1 MVPGSYSGLSTNI
14 YQEGVRIPPIKILEG
29 GKVNRAAMALL
40 MANMRVPEE
49 REGDFNASLGACRVA
64 ERRIRRIYERYG
76 TETVHAAIRINL
88 DRTER
93 RLRERITQL
102 PDGSC
107 CYEDYLEY
115 YEEGRLDPVLVRIE
129 LTVDGDGI
137 VADFAGSN
145 PQVPG
150 VVNSSLAVT
159 GAGVFVTVKSTL
171 DPGGAVNDG
180 AFRPIE
186 LRAPAASVVDVRSD
200 APAGAHGEVRK
211 RAVSVA
217 LGALAQI
224 IPERVSGDLCGT
236 SFPNS
241 IGGWNHRRGRQYVY
255 YEAPAGGNGGF
266 AGADGSSAFAN
277 VDFGSIRTI
286 QTAESIENEMP
297 LLVERCELRADSGG
311 EGAQRGGLGLHRE
324 IRVLGEEGSYS
335 VLSDRAAIPP
345 FGVGGGTS
353 SRSYRVAVRRNG
365 SENVFPTPGK
375 VTGHPVRRDDVVVM
389 ESGGG
394 GGYGDPLERDP
405 EAVRADV
412 REGFV
417 SAERARDGYGVVLDA
432 AGEVGEEATAAARE
446 ALGRGRFRIAVRA
459 DETDPYTGVRGR
471 RRTLRLAAV
480 NAQRLGVGD
489 DDLVELLGAHPAP
502 TRRRSGPGC
511 GSMRAKPT
519 PGPSGWTRSGAGCSA
534 SARATRWSCAASRS
548 PARRAAWL
556 ILRRSRTASRVGGL
570 RRLLMACPL
579 RSIGRRGPLR
589 ASPQPPVNS
598 GRRRES
604 WRRSPS
610 RTPHSVPQTYERPSP
625 TRAQEH
631 RGRGVSRC
639 GSRPCTAGGRSPR
652 TWRTKASR
660 PRTGS
665 PCWRTWS
672 GSRSHTRSRPWTGW
686 ARSAPRVR
694 LWIPGNCGSAW
705 KSGRSTSA
713 CSAAAA
719 FVNQAGGSIPAG
731 YGRPGII
738 WPNLRA
744 HPRAVRAREHQVRP
758 PRGHGAHR

>member
-1 MVPGSYSGLSTNI
+1 
-14 YQEGVRIPPIKILEG
+14 
-29 GKVNRAAMALL
+29 MALL

-76 TETVHAAIRINL
+76 TDTVHAAIRINL

-93 RLRERITQL
+93 RLRERIAEL
-102 PDGSC
+102 PDGSY

-145 PQVPG
+145 PQVPK

-159 GAGVFVTVKSTL
+159 GAGVFVAVKSTL

-241 IGGWNHRRGRQYVY
+241 IGGYNHRRGRQYVY

-277 VDFGSIRTI
+277 VDFGSIRTV

-353 SRSYRVAVRRNG
+353 SRGSKVMSSVETVRQ
-365 SENVFPTPGK
+365 S
-375 VTGHPVRRDDVVVM
+375 
-389 ESGGG
+389 
-394 GGYGDPLERDP
+394 L
-405 EAVRADV
+405 
-412 REGFV
+412 
-417 SAERARDGYGVVLDA
+417 
-432 AGEVGEEATAAARE
+432 
-446 ALGRGRFRIAVRA
+446 RFIA
-459 DETDPYTGVRGR
+459 P
-471 RRTLRLAAV
+471 
-480 NAQRLGVGD
+480 
-489 DDLVELLGAHPAP
+489 
-502 TRRRSGPGC
+502 
-511 GSMRAKPT
+511 
-519 PGPSGWTRSGAGCSA
+519 
-534 SARATRWSCAASRS
+534 
-548 PARRAAWL
+548 
-556 ILRRSRTASRVGGL
+556 
-570 RRLLMACPL
+570 
-579 RSIGRRGPLR
+579 
-589 ASPQPPVNS
+589 
-598 GRRRES
+598 
-604 WRRSPS
+604 
-610 RTPHSVPQTYERPSP
+610 
-625 TRAQEH
+625 
-631 RGRGVSRC
+631 
-639 GSRPCTAGGRSPR
+639 
-652 TWRTKASR
+652 
-660 PRTGS
+660 
-665 PCWRTWS
+665 
-672 GSRSHTRSRPWTGW
+672 
-686 ARSAPRVR
+686 
-694 LWIPGNCGSAW
+694 
-705 KSGRSTSA
+705 
-713 CSAAAA
+713 
-719 FVNQAGGSIPAG
+719 
-731 YGRPGII
+731 
-738 WPNLRA
+738 
-744 HPRAVRAREHQVRP
+744 
-758 PRGHGAHR
+758 

>member
-1 MVPGSYSGLSTNI
+1 MSASEPLPGPPAGAPAPSDGTGSGSSGAAAGATASGSASARTRTPPPARRFGPAPLELDPITLEVVCEGLIAIVREMRATIIRSSFSSVIYEFDDFSCALFGSGGEMVAQSWDHPGHVLPLPWGVRCMFEDFADDLHPGDVVLLNDPYRGGTHLNDVTMVHPIFDEDGNILVFPAVRAHWVDVGGMVPGSYSGLSTNI
-14 YQEGVRIPPIKILEG
+14 YQEGVRIPPIKILER

-76 TETVHAAIRINL
+76 TDTVHAAIRINL

-93 RLRERITQL
+93 RLRERIAEL
-102 PDGSC
+102 PDGSY

-159 GAGVFVTVKSTL
+159 GAGVFVAVKSTL

-241 IGGWNHRRGRQYVY
+241 IGGYNHRRGRQYVY

-311 EGAQRGGLGLHRE
+311 EGAQRGGLGMHRE

-365 SENVFPTPGK
+365 SENVFPIPGK

-417 SAERARDGYGVVLDA
+417 SAERAREGYGVVLDA
-432 AGEVGEEATAAARE
+432 AGEVDEGATAAARE
-446 ALGRGRFRIAVRA
+446 ALRRGRFRIAVRA

-471 RRTLRLAAV
+471 RRTLRFAAV
-480 NAQRLGVGD
+480 NAQRLGVAD

-502 TRRRSGPGC
+502 LRAWVRVEEGEADAGTLGLDAFGRRVLGVGE
-511 GSMRAKPT
+511 GDEVE
-519 PGPSGWTRSGAGCSA
+519 
-534 SARATRWSCAASRS
+534 
-548 PARRAAWL
+548 
-556 ILRRSRTASRVGGL
+556 LRRIAQRHPPGG
-570 RRLLMACPL
+570 M
-579 RSIGRRGPLR
+579 
-589 ASPQPPVNS
+589 
-598 GRRRES
+598 
-604 WRRSPS
+604 
-610 RTPHSVPQTYERPSP
+610 
-625 TRAQEH
+625 
-631 RGRGVSRC
+631 
-639 GSRPCTAGGRSPR
+639 
-652 TWRTKASR
+652 
-660 PRTGS
+660 
-665 PCWRTWS
+665 
-672 GSRSHTRSRPWTGW
+672 
-686 ARSAPRVR
+686 
-694 LWIPGNCGSAW
+694 
-705 KSGRSTSA
+705 
-713 CSAAAA
+713 
-719 FVNQAGGSIPAG
+719 
-731 YGRPGII
+731 
-738 WPNLRA
+738 A
-744 HPRAVRAREHQVRP
+744 HPRA
-758 PRGHGAHR
+758 

>member
-1 MVPGSYSGLSTNI
+1 MSVSQPLPCPSAGAPAAPPGSGPDAGSGPGPDLREVDPITLEVVCEGLIAIVREMRATIIRSSFSSVIYEFDDFSCALFGPRGEMVAQSWDHPGHVLPLPWGVRCMFEDFAGDLHPGDVVLLNDPYRGGTHLNDVTLVHPVFDEDGNVLVFPAVRAHWVDVGGMVPGSYSGLSTNI
-14 YQEGVRIPPIKILEG
+14 YQEGVRIPPIKILER
-29 GKVNRAAMALL
+29 GKVNRAAMSLL

-76 TETVHAAIRINL
+76 ADTVHAAIRINL

-93 RLRERITQL
+93 RLRERIAEL
-102 PDGSC
+102 PDGSY

-115 YEEGRLDPVLVRIE
+115 YEDGRLDPVLVRIE

-159 GAGVFVTVKSTL
+159 GAGVFVAVKSTL

-217 LGALAQI
+217 LGALSQI

-241 IGGWNHRRGRQYVY
+241 IGGYNHRRERQYVY

-277 VDFGSIRTI
+277 VDFGNIRTI

-311 EGAQRGGLGLHRE
+311 EGARRGGLGLHRE
-324 IRVLGEEGSYS
+324 VRVLGEEGSYS

-345 FGVGGGTS
+345 FGVGGGGS
-353 SRSYRVAVRRNG
+353 AHPYRVAVRRNG
-365 SENVFPTPGK
+365 AENVFPTPGK
-375 VTGHPVRRDDVVVM
+375 VTGHPVRRDDVVIM
-389 ESGGG
+389 ESAGG
-394 GGYGDPLERDP
+394 GGYGDPLARDP

-412 REGFV
+412 GAGFV
-417 SAERARDGYGVVLDA
+417 SAGRAREGYGVVLDA
-432 AGEVGEEATAAARE
+432 AGKVDGAATAAARE
-446 ALGRGRFRIAVRA
+446 AARGARFRLTVRA

-471 RRTLRLAAV
+471 RRTVRLARAS
-480 NAQRLGVGD
+480 AERLGVAD

-502 TRRRSGPGC
+502 L
-511 GSMRAKPT
+511 RAWVRIEDV
-519 PGPSGWTRSGAGCSA
+519 GEGEGADA
-534 SARATRWSCAASRS
+534 D
-548 PARRAAWL
+548 P
-556 ILRRSRTASRVGGL
+556 RTLGL
-570 RRLLMACPL
+570 DEF
-579 RSIGRRGPLR
+579 GRRVLGVDEGGEAAIRRIAQPR
-589 ASPQPPVNS
+589 PPGGMAHPASP
-598 GRRRES
+598 
-604 WRRSPS
+604 
-610 RTPHSVPQTYERPSP
+610 
-625 TRAQEH
+625 
-631 RGRGVSRC
+631 
-639 GSRPCTAGGRSPR
+639 
-652 TWRTKASR
+652 
-660 PRTGS
+660 
-665 PCWRTWS
+665 
-672 GSRSHTRSRPWTGW
+672 
-686 ARSAPRVR
+686 
-694 LWIPGNCGSAW
+694 
-705 KSGRSTSA
+705 
-713 CSAAAA
+713 
-719 FVNQAGGSIPAG
+719 
-731 YGRPGII
+731 
-738 WPNLRA
+738 
-744 HPRAVRAREHQVRP
+744 
-758 PRGHGAHR
+758 

>member
-1 MVPGSYSGLSTNI
+1 MSATHPLPRPPAVPPATPGSGPDAGKAGPREPDPRQAVSGEAAAAPPEVDPITLEVVCEGLIAIVREMRATIIRSSFSSVIYEFDDFSCALFGPGGEMVAQSWDHPGHVLPLPWGVRCMFEDFAGDLHPGDVVLLNDPYRGGTHLNDVTLVHPVFDEGGNVLVFPAVRAHWVDVGGMVPGSYSGLSTNI
-14 YQEGVRIPPIKILEG
+14 YQEGVRIPPIKILER

-76 TETVHAAIRINL
+76 AGTVHAAVRINL

-93 RLRERITQL
+93 RLRERIAEL
-102 PDGSC
+102 PDGSY

-115 YEEGRLDPVLVRIE
+115 YEDGRLDPVLVRLE
-129 LTVDGDGI
+129 LTVAGDGI

-159 GAGVFVTVKSTL
+159 GAGVFVAVKSTL

-217 LGALAQI
+217 LGALSQI

-241 IGGWNHRRGRQYVY
+241 IGGYNHRRERQYVY

-277 VDFGSIRTI
+277 VDFGNIRTI

-345 FGVGGGTS
+345 FGVAGGTS
-353 SRSYRVAVRRNG
+353 SHPYRVAVRRNG
-365 SENVFPTPGK
+365 TENVFPTPGK

-389 ESGGG
+389 ESAGG
-394 GGYGDPLERDP
+394 GGYGDPLGRDP

-412 REGFV
+412 GAGFV
-417 SAERARDGYGVVLDA
+417 SAERAREGYGVVLDA
-432 AGEVGEEATAAARE
+432 AGAVDEAATGAARE
-446 ALGRGRFRIAVRA
+446 ALRRARFRLTVRA
-459 DETDPYTGVRGR
+459 DEADPYTGVRGR
-471 RRTLRLAAV
+471 RRTVRLARAH
-480 NAQRLGVGD
+480 AERLGVGD

-502 TRRRSGPGC
+502 LRAWVRVVEDEGEGEDRSKDRGETEGRDDD
-511 GSMRAKPT
+511 GSGGKD
-519 PGPSGWTRSGAGCSA
+519 AG
-534 SARATRWSCAASRS
+534 AASRTLGLDEFG
-548 PARRAAWL
+548 RRVLGVAEGGEVV
-556 ILRRSRTASRVGGL
+556 LRR
-570 RRLLMACPL
+570 
-579 RSIGRRGPLR
+579 I
-589 ASPQPPVNS
+589 PQP
-598 GRRRES
+598 
-604 WRRSPS
+604 
-610 RTPHSVPQTYERPSP
+610 RPP
-625 TRAQEH
+625 
-631 RGRGVSRC
+631 
-639 GSRPCTAGGRSPR
+639 GGM
-652 TWRTKASR
+652 
-660 PRTGS
+660 
-665 PCWRTWS
+665 
-672 GSRSHTRSRPWTGW
+672 
-686 ARSAPRVR
+686 
-694 LWIPGNCGSAW
+694 
-705 KSGRSTSA
+705 
-713 CSAAAA
+713 
-719 FVNQAGGSIPAG
+719 
-731 YGRPGII
+731 
-738 WPNLRA
+738 A
-744 HPRAVRAREHQVRP
+744 HPAAP
-758 PRGHGAHR
+758 

>member
-1 MVPGSYSGLSTNI
+1 MDFNEDSKKTPSKKMTSSDRPLTSIFGTALAILVFPAVRAHWVDVGVMVPGSYSGLSTNI
-14 YQEGVRIPPIKILEG
+14 YQEGVRIPPIKILER
-29 GKVNRAAMALL
+29 GKINRAAMALL

-76 TETVHAAIRINL
+76 TDTVHAAIRINL

-93 RLRERITQL
+93 RLRERIAEL
-102 PDGSC
+102 PDGSY

-159 GAGVFVTVKSTL
+159 GAGVFVAVKSTL

-186 LRAPAASVVDVRSD
+186 LR
-200 APAGAHGEVRK
+200 
-211 RAVSVA
+211 
-217 LGALAQI
+217 
-224 IPERVSGDLCGT
+224 
-236 SFPNS
+236 
-241 IGGWNHRRGRQYVY
+241 
-255 YEAPAGGNGGF
+255 APAGGNGGF

-297 LLVERCELRADSGG
+297 LLVDRCELRADSGG

-375 VTGHPVRRDDVVVM
+375 VTGHPVRRGDVVIM
-389 ESGGG
+389 ESAGG

-432 AGEVGEEATAAARE
+432 AAEVDEEATAIARE
-446 ALGRGRFRIAVRA
+446 ALRRGRFRIAVRA

-471 RRTLRLAAV
+471 RRTLRLAHV
-480 NAQRLGVGD
+480 NAERLGVAD

-502 TRRRSGPGC
+502 LRAWMRVEEGEADAGTLGLDAFGRRVLGVGE
-511 GSMRAKPT
+511 GDEVE
-519 PGPSGWTRSGAGCSA
+519 
-534 SARATRWSCAASRS
+534 
-548 PARRAAWL
+548 
-556 ILRRSRTASRVGGL
+556 LRRIAQPHPPGG
-570 RRLLMACPL
+570 M
-579 RSIGRRGPLR
+579 
-589 ASPQPPVNS
+589 
-598 GRRRES
+598 
-604 WRRSPS
+604 
-610 RTPHSVPQTYERPSP
+610 
-625 TRAQEH
+625 
-631 RGRGVSRC
+631 
-639 GSRPCTAGGRSPR
+639 
-652 TWRTKASR
+652 
-660 PRTGS
+660 
-665 PCWRTWS
+665 
-672 GSRSHTRSRPWTGW
+672 
-686 ARSAPRVR
+686 
-694 LWIPGNCGSAW
+694 
-705 KSGRSTSA
+705 
-713 CSAAAA
+713 
-719 FVNQAGGSIPAG
+719 
-731 YGRPGII
+731 
-738 WPNLRA
+738 A
-744 HPRAVRAREHQVRP
+744 HPPA
-758 PRGHGAHR
+758 

>member
-1 MVPGSYSGLSTNI
+1 MSASDPRPRPPRGASVPSERTGSERSGETAPASASARTPTSRRRSGTTLREVDPITLEVVCEGLIAIVREMRATIIRSSFSSVIYEFDDFSCALFGPGGEMVAQAWDHPGHVLPLPWGVRCMFEDFADDLHPGDVVLLNDPYRGGTHLNDVTLVYPVFDESGNILVFPAVRAHWVDVGGMVPGSYSGLSTSI
-14 YQEGVRIPPIKILEG
+14 YQEGVRIPPIKILERG
-29 GKVNRAAMALL
+29 RVNRSAMTLL

-76 TETVHAAIRINL
+76 ADTVHAAIRINL

-93 RLRERITQL
+93 RLRERIAEL
-102 PDGSC
+102 PDGHC

-115 YEEGRLDPVLVRIE
+115 YEDGRLDPVLVRLQ

-159 GAGVFVTVKSTL
+159 GAGVFVAVKSTL

-217 LGALAQI
+217 LGALSQI

-241 IGGWNHRRGRQYVY
+241 IGGWNHRRNRQYVY
-255 YEAPAGGNGGF
+255 YEAPAGGNGGL

-311 EGAQRGGLGLHRE
+311 EGTRRGGLGLHRE

-345 FGVGGGTS
+345 FGIGGGTS
-353 SRSYRVAVRRNG
+353 SRPYRVAVRRGG
-365 SENVFPTPGK
+365 SENVFPTLGK

-389 ESGGG
+389 ESAGG
-394 GGYGDPLERDP
+394 GGYGDPLDRDP
-405 EAVRADV
+405 EAVSEDV
-412 REGFV
+412 RAGFV
-417 SAERARDGYGVVLDA
+417 STKRAREGYGVVLDA
-432 AGEVGEEATAAARE
+432 AGEVDAEATTTARE
-446 ALGRGRFRIAVRA
+446 ALADARFRIAVRV

-471 RRTLRLAAV
+471 RRTLRLSPAS
-480 NAQRLGVGD
+480 AQRLGVVG
-489 DDLVELLGAHPAP
+489 DDLVEILGAHPAP
-502 TRRRSGPGC
+502 LRAWVRVDEGEAEFRTLGLDTFGRRVLGV
-511 GSMRAKPT
+511 
-519 PGPSGWTRSGAGCSA
+519 GAGDEVE
-534 SARATRWSCAASRS
+534 
-548 PARRAAWL
+548 
-556 ILRRSRTASRVGGL
+556 LRR
-570 RRLLMACPL
+570 
-579 RSIGRRGPLR
+579 I
-589 ASPQPPVNS
+589 
-598 GRRRES
+598 
-604 WRRSPS
+604 
-610 RTPHSVPQTYERPSP
+610 
-625 TRAQEH
+625 
-631 RGRGVSRC
+631 
-639 GSRPCTAGGRSPR
+639 
-652 TWRTKASR
+652 
-660 PRTGS
+660 
-665 PCWRTWS
+665 
-672 GSRSHTRSRPWTGW
+672 
-686 ARSAPRVR
+686 
-694 LWIPGNCGSAW
+694 
-705 KSGRSTSA
+705 
-713 CSAAAA
+713 
-719 FVNQAGGSIPAG
+719 
-731 YGRPGII
+731 
-738 WPNLRA
+738 A
-744 HPRAVRAREHQVRP
+744 HPRP
-758 PRGHGAHR
+758 PGGMAHPPA